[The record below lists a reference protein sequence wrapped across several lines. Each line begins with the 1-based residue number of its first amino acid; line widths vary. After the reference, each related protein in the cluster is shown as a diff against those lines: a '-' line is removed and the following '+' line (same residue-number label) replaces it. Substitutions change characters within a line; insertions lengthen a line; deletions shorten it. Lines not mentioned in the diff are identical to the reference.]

1 MGRVS
6 SKSSVESNSLR
17 LAGSDSVSYASWMAL
32 NFSSIADLVSSSAI
46 AAPALSGWCS
56 RADFLYA
63 AVQAGCLRMGGPFC
77 RWTLQLQWLRICHGG
92 LKSPAA

>member
-17 LAGSDSVSYASWMAL
+17 LAGSDSVSYASWMDL
-32 NFSSIADLVSSSAI
+32 NFSSMADLVSSSAV

-56 RADFLYA
+56 KADFLYA
-63 AVQAGCLRMGGPFC
+63 AGAQER
-77 RWTLQLQWLRICHGG
+77 H
-92 LKSPAA
+92 